1 MSKPELKIS
10 VFSDY
15 ICPFCYVG
23 NKRLKT
29 LNAHYDLKIN
39 WCFIETHPET
49 PIDGSN
55 FKDLPYTDE
64 EFFKLTN
71 NLDMMASEED
81 LSLLKQSITANS
93 HKAILLSEACKAL
106 GKETFYQIHNALFEQ
121 FFEHGINIGK
131 TEELIKIAKIFGI
144 KERFVQDAIQSTEMA
159 RHLPIFKK
167 WAAAFKVTSVPSF
180 VFGDVVLTGAVE
192 ANELLEAAN
201 FLYQKNI
208 H

>member
-64 EFFKLTN
+64 ELFKLTN
-71 NLDMMASEED
+71 NLDMMVSEED
-81 LSLLKQSITANS
+81 ISLLKQSITANS

-106 GKETFYQIHNALFEQ
+106 GKETFYQIHNTQ
-121 FFEHGINIGK
+121 
-131 TEELIKIAKIFGI
+131 
-144 KERFVQDAIQSTEMA
+144 
-159 RHLPIFKK
+159 HLSILKK

-201 FLYQKNI
+201 I
-208 H
+208 